1 MVKKTGMAAKI
12 GIETFLAVMMTI
24 MIIAVCLQV
33 FFRYVLLKPLSW
45 SEELARYCFV
55 WLSFIGASMALGQ
68 KLHFGIDYLVNKF
81 PSRFRAGL
89 SIATNLLVLIFCLVM
104 VIHGYKTL
112 ETARYM
118 ISAGLY
124 LRMDFVFA
132 AIPISGVIMI
142 FYILRHLIQDILIM
156 IGLRKPEGV
165 GVNDDKPT

>member
-1 MVKKTGMAAKI
+1 
-12 GIETFLAVMMTI
+12 

-33 FFRYVLLKPLSW
+33 FFRYVLLRPLSW

-68 KLHFGIDYLVNKF
+68 RLHFGIDYLINKF
-81 PSRFRAGL
+81 PLRFRAGL
-89 SIATNLLVLIFCLVM
+89 SIATNTLVLIFCLVM
-104 VIHGYKTL
+104 VVHGYKTL

-124 LRMDFVFA
+124 LRMDLVFA
-132 AIPISGVIMI
+132 AIPVSGAIMI

-156 IGLRKPEGV
+156 IGLREPDGAGV
-165 GVNDDKPT
+165 SDDKPT